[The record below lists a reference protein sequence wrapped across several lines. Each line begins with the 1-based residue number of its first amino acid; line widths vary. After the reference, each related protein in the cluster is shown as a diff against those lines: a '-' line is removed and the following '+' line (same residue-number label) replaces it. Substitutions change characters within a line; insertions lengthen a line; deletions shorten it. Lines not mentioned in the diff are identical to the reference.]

1 MLVREF
7 ADRKLRSHEKRELT
21 NSNALSAGRR
31 GLCRA
36 ISTCPP
42 SHPSRLPSRGRRG
55 DRPAASAWL
64 MSAGGG
70 RGNPVVGVIPA
81 SDGRCRRRGEPRLQR
96 PPGVARSHRR
106 RCADAWGVGEGM
118 CDGVG
123 ATRCCCGE
131 DGGCCVIVN
140 TCFYDDGRSLCR
152 WIDFQNTEVD

>member
-36 ISTCPP
+36 ISTCRP

-96 PPGVARSHRR
+96 PPGVARRHRR
-106 RCADAWGVGEGM
+106 RYADARGVGEDS
-118 CDGVG
+118 CAGVDAAG
-123 ATRCCCGE
+123 GHGWQE
-131 DGGCCVIVN
+131 GGGCVMSRLVCVAAAGPSADRAI
-140 TCFYDDGRSLCR
+140 YK
-152 WIDFQNTEVD
+152 